1 MTTQKR
7 RVWLLT
13 GSRTPIGSLGKS
25 LRGVTVDKLLRH
37 TLKNAVK
44 RAGVKPEQIDEV
56 VVGHGFQSGYT
67 PNTARFA
74 WIEEGY
80 PSNVPGMTVS
90 RQCGSGM
97 EAVGVATDKIRGG
110 QGDLMIAGG
119 CESMSTV
126 PYLTPGK
133 TRWGSWTNWVEKNL
147 KIPRM
152 GPRPSPTLAMGALT
166 AAVGLLGLVLTPFIG
181 PVSYL
186 ALFAAMGLGGYTA
199 YTAFS
204 EMADNGIA
212 PRHLL
217 KDMNT
222 VFMSATAQRVADQF
236 NVTRKEMDEYS
247 ARSQKLAGEA
257 VKSGRFD
264 LEIDAI
270 EVPGR
275 GFFARDEH
283 PRAVDMEKL
292 SRLKGVLGNRDI
304 TAGNSSGINDGA
316 CSLVLASDEKV
327 RELGVEPLAE
337 IVDYAVAGVDPN
349 TMGLGPVAAIQ
360 KLLAKNGLTVADVD
374 LIEINEAFAGQYLA
388 CEKLLGLDRD
398 KVNVN
403 GGAIALGHPIGMSG
417 ARLVLTL
424 AHELKIRG
432 KRRGVAALCIGGG
445 MGIATLIERP

>member
-166 AAVGLLGLVLTPFIG
+166 AGVGLLGLLLTPFIG
-181 PVSYL
+181 PVAYL
-186 ALFAAMGLGGYTA
+186 ALFAAIGLGGYTA

-264 LEIDAI
+264 LEIDPI

-337 IVDYAVAGVDPN
+337 IVGYAVGASIR
-349 TMGLGPVAAIQ
+349 TRW
-360 KLLAKNGLTVADVD
+360 D
-374 LIEINEAFAGQYLA
+374 LV
-388 CEKLLGLDRD
+388 R
-398 KVNVN
+398 
-403 GGAIALGHPIGMSG
+403 
-417 ARLVLTL
+417 
-424 AHELKIRG
+424 
-432 KRRGVAALCIGGG
+432 
-445 MGIATLIERP
+445 